1 MELGSAGEEGHDSE
15 SEFFE
20 VEEIFTPMSS
30 ESQDRKADL
39 NTFIVEERLLDDK
52 NKDCTLRN
60 GALRWDLESEESELD
75 SPKEVIPFD
84 EGSHKQ
90 HSEAD
95 SDVSTAASK
104 SIVVIDGSQAQDVK
118 VEIEL
123 KSAELKQVSSSSTKP
138 KQPNK
143 NKWQEITEKTIT
155 QQRVISRWVPRP
167 KRTVPESPKPK
178 VPVYKW
184 VAKGAA
190 PEPEES

>member
-1 MELGSAGEEGHDSE
+1 MELASAGEEGHDSE

-30 ESQDRKADL
+30 ESQDRKADF
-39 NTFIVEERLLDDK
+39 NTIIVEERLQGDK
-52 NKDCTLRN
+52 KKDCALRN
-60 GALRWDLESEESELD
+60 GAPRWDLESEESEVD
-75 SPKEVIPFD
+75 SSKERIPLD
-84 EGSHKQ
+84 EGSYKQ
-90 HSEAD
+90 HSEAE

-123 KSAELKQVSSSSTKP
+123 KSAEPKPVSSSSTKP
-138 KQPNK
+138 KQLKK
-143 NKWQEITEKTIT
+143 NKWQEITAKTIT

-167 KRTVPESPKPK
+167 KPPVHEPPKPK
-178 VPVYKW
+178 VPMYKW
-184 VAKGAA
+184 VPKGAA